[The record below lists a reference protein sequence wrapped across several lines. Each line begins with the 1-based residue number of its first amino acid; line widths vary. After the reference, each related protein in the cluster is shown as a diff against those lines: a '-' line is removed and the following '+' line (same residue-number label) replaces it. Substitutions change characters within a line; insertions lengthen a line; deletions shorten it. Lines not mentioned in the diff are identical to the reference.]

1 MAIRKRF
8 IAGAKCPACQA
19 QDQGTALDVDDLGV
33 EELGDIGQFFAGLRR
48 RALDFDHRQFIADE
62 RRIVEVDDFDDV
74 DELGQLV
81 DGLVEFPAVFNG
93 NDDVD
98 TRYVSFF
105 RITGI
110 DTFNIN
116 GSAADQAGDV
126 RQDARFIVAENSEML
141 SHHFPSPP
149 NTIWSR
155 RLPPGTMG

>member
-1 MAIRKRF
+1 MVF
-8 IAGAKCPACQA
+8 PACQA

-48 RALDFDHRQFIADE
+48 RALDFDHSQFITDE

-81 DGLVEFPAVFNG
+81 DGLVEFPTVFNG

-98 TRYVSFF
+98 TRYIGFF
-105 RITGI
+105 RIAGV